1 MSSSINVRRINFLI
15 NIDSVTYNLLFETVQ
30 KIEDVSI
37 RAKDSH
43 TVQICADKNG
53 YDKLLNKLD
62 EQSYHAESKIDKK
75 EYIKIKNAVSKKVH
89 SILRN

>member
-1 MSSSINVRRINFLI
+1 MASSINVRRINFLI

-43 TVQICADKNG
+43 TVQICADKNR
-53 YDKLLNKLD
+53 
-62 EQSYHAESKIDKK
+62 
-75 EYIKIKNAVSKKVH
+75 V
-89 SILRN
+89 